1 MGTVLILNAIDM
13 AGVEAAVDFAVRGAL
28 TTSVLA
34 AQGRAIESR
43 LHAHSIGGTA
53 SKTEIEAVR
62 EVQPGA
68 IDVAAH

>member
-1 MGTVLILNAIDM
+1 MPSIWC
-13 AGVEAAVDFAVRGAL
+13 VEAAVDFAVRGAL

-34 AQGRAIESR
+34 AQGRAIETL
-43 LHAHSIGGTA
+43 LHVRSIGGTA

-62 EVQPGA
+62 EAQPGA